1 MTERERQL
9 LLLEINI
16 LECELRELEE
26 RARPIKE
33 RLEQLEID
41 YLLGTIERQ
50 CFFDGL
56 FAAALSCEQ
65 PEFSIIPH
73 VSNFVK
79 WKFIVQ
85 FAQKF
90 PILELIFLLAIH

>member
-1 MTERERQL
+1 MNLERGVRMTEKEKQL

-41 YLLGTIERQ
+41 YLLGTMRR
-50 CFFDGL
+50 
-56 FAAALSCEQ
+56 
-65 PEFSIIPH
+65 
-73 VSNFVK
+73 
-79 WKFIVQ
+79 
-85 FAQKF
+85 
-90 PILELIFLLAIH
+90 